1 MAASITHAKRYTAI
15 NFVASR
21 TYLVTSEDLSQ
32 CQKKKIFE
40 SELYYHVGI
49 TLSMFNHVK
58 SQKGQGVYKEG
69 MRADTTPEIL
79 FYGGRLYVEIITRL
93 GCVCS
98 VSDNRT
104 RGSTVAT
111 HDQLLTRHS

>member
-1 MAASITHAKRYTAI
+1 
-15 NFVASR
+15 
-21 TYLVTSEDLSQ
+21 
-32 CQKKKIFE
+32 
-40 SELYYHVGI
+40 
-49 TLSMFNHVK
+49 MFNHVK

-104 RGSTVAT
+104 AGALSRLMTSYSGGIRN
-111 HDQLLTRHS
+111 DC